1 MANPTPVA
9 AYNIPEVKLSSSTTD
24 RKMPVIGLGT
34 AADNLDEKAMK
45 LAVLEAIKL
54 GYRHFDTASLYGS
67 EKALG
72 EAISEALKLGLV
84 NSREELFI
92 TTKLWSTEAHRDL
105 VIPSLH
111 ESLRNLQMAYVD
123 LYLIHWPISAKPS
136 AKKHP
141 IPEEDL
147 LPMDYKAVWESMEEC
162 QRLGLTK
169 SIGVSNF
176 SSKKLETILSLA
188 TIPPSVNQVEMNLV
202 WQQRKLIEYCKANNI
217 IITAYSPLGAKGA
230 SWGTNRV
237 LEDQALKQIANA
249 HGKTVAQACLST
261 LLLLE
266 LFSPVLEREEVCLR
280 WIFEQ
285 GATFV
290 VKSFNKER
298 MKENLE
304 IFNWALTGEDYDKIN
319 QIQQHRLISKED
331 FVSPHGPFTTLEDLW
346 DEES

>member
-1 MANPTPVA
+1 MANSTPVA

-111 ESLRNLQMAYVD
+111 KSLRNLQMAYVD

-136 AKKHP
+136 DKKHP

-237 LEDQALKQIANA
+237 LEDEALKQIANA
-249 HGKTVAQACLST
+249 HGKTVAQ
-261 LLLLE
+261 
-266 LFSPVLEREEVCLR
+266 VCLR

-304 IFNWALTGEDYDKIN
+304 IFNWALSGEDYDKIN
-319 QIQQHRLISKED
+319 QIQQHRLISQED
-331 FVSPHGPFTTLEDLW
+331 FVSPHGPFRTLEDLW